1 MYKMLA
7 LHPHCRV
14 KNIFCHFSVISFT
27 KTKMRNFHAIF
38 PPIFFMIQPANGP
51 MIHGQKLSGSQI

>member
-14 KNIFCHFSVISFT
+14 KNIFSHFSVISFT

-38 PPIFFMIQPANGP
+38 PPIFFMIQPNGP